1 MYIKMFLNIC
11 FIYSRKE
18 EVIII
23 TIITVS
29 FHIKRQ
35 YFSRQY
41 FSGLVPSVITEIDVS
56 VKDTKVLIP

>member
-1 MYIKMFLNIC
+1 MFLNIC

-35 YFSRQY
+35 YFSR
-41 FSGLVPSVITEIDVS
+41 DWVS
-56 VKDTKVLIP
+56 ALSNY